1 MKTILEARDLC
12 KTYIVDKRQN
22 NVLKNINFSVK
33 EGEMVAIMGPS
44 GSGKS
49 TLLYTVSGMDDAT
62 GGDVFFEDK
71 NIAKLDGNELA
82 ALRLDEM
89 GFIFQQMYMM
99 KNLTIL
105 DNIVLPAMQ
114 SKKTKET
121 KKEKMQRGE
130 ALMRK
135 LGIIEI
141 ADNDINEVSGGQ
153 LQRACICRSMINKPR
168 LLFTDE
174 PTGAL
179 NRTSSDEVMEELVK
193 LNREGTTIMMVTHDA
208 KVAEKSRFFGKF
220 LWGME
225 MLREN
230 LEEDKEKE
238 LALHREKKTLILSLS
253 HDIKTPLSAIK
264 LYTKALIEELYDS
277 REKREEAL
285 RGIADNTLGIEGYVN
300 EIVAASR
307 EDFLNLEVNNGEFY
321 LSEAMQD
328 IQRYYKDKL
337 SLQHTEFVMEGMTD
351 CLVKGDKERVIEV
364 LQNIMENAIKYG
376 DGRQITIAFS
386 EEEDCRLVSVVN
398 TGSSIPESELVHIF
412 DSFYRGSN
420 ADHVKG
426 SGLGL
431 YICRSLMHRMDGEV
445 FAEQHEDGFLVTVVI
460 RKAG

>member
-1 MKTILEARDLC
+1 MKRYKFCTFVCILIELVLILAA
-12 KTYIVDKRQN
+12 
-22 NVLKNINFSVK
+22 NVLWFSCAEDLESRMYRVEASRVAEELRK
-33 EGEMVAIMGPS
+33 SEGSVEYLNLSDYDTIVSVRAFDPGERS
-44 GSGKS
+44 NEDYVVEDVNG
-49 TLLYTVSGMDDAT
+49 TLYRIAYRNREAAT
-62 GGDVFFEDK
+62 GFWVLNVSLGVMLFITVILLWFIGSKIIKPFSRFTELPYE
-71 NIAKLDGNELA
+71 IAKG
-82 ALRLDEM
+82 
-89 GFIFQQMYMM
+89 
-99 KNLTIL
+99 NLTTPL
-105 DNIVLPAMQ
+105 
-114 SKKTKET
+114 
-121 KKEKMQRGE
+121 
-130 ALMRK
+130 
-135 LGIIEI
+135 
-141 ADNDINEVSGGQ
+141 
-153 LQRACICRSMINKPR
+153 
-168 LLFTDE
+168 
-174 PTGAL
+174 
-179 NRTSSDEVMEELVK
+179 
-193 LNREGTTIMMVTHDA
+193 
-208 KVAEKSRFFGKF
+208 VAEKSRFFGKF

-230 LEEDKEKE
+230 LEDDKEKE

-264 LYTKALIEELYDS
+264 LYTKALMEELYDS

-337 SLQHTEFVMEGMTD
+337 SLQHTEFVMEDMTD

-445 FAEQHEDGFLVTVVI
+445 FAEQSEDGFLVTVVI